1 MDSNIICIELDNVSK
16 TKKAEVQIMEIK
28 SGWKSPYALGRQGS
42 KVKIDPEEV
51 VWMMCMQNGNKAG
64 RDSVNHFY
72 FAKSYTRESR
82 M

>member
-28 SGWKSPYALGRQGS
+28 TGWKSPYALGRQGS

-51 VWMMCMQNGNKAG
+51 VWMMSWCTCELEIKQAEI
-64 RDSVNHFY
+64 
-72 FAKSYTRESR
+72 A
-82 M
+82 